1 MKTKVIRV
9 AKPSAPALNLKEF
22 FSESYAVPPY
32 QREFSWTES
41 QVDDLYGDFANF
53 CVTDEPYYFLGQ
65 TIVSDNDS
73 GPERY

>member
-1 MKTKVIRV
+1 MKTKAVRV

-41 QVDDLYGDFANF
+41 QVEEMYADLSQFCASDD
-53 CVTDEPYYFLGQ
+53 PYYYMGQ
-65 TIVSDNDS
+65 TLSLIHI
-73 GPERY
+73 